1 MMTPSVDITET
12 NFDELVI
19 RSKNP
24 VLVDFWAP
32 RCGPCRLLDPVLNE
46 LAGEYTGKVKF
57 YRLNRDDNPKVGMRY
72 NVMSLP
78 TLMVFKNGQPY
89 SSLTGFTKDTKR
101 ALKET
106 LNAVL

>member
-1 MMTPSVDITET
+1 MLQLADITEA
-12 NFDELVI
+12 NFDELVTKT
-19 RSKNP
+19 RTP

-32 RCGPCRLLDPVLNE
+32 RCGPCRLLEPVLHE
-46 LAGEYTGKVKF
+46 LAGEYTGKVNF

-78 TLMVFKNGQPY
+78 TLMVFKNGHPY

-101 ALKET
+101 ELKET